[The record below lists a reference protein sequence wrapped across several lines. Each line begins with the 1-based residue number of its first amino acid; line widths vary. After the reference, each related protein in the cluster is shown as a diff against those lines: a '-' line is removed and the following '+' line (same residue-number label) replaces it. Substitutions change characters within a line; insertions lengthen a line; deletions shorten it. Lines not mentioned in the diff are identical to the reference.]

1 MYDLQMLTEI
11 FFNTLS
17 VCCFILIIIVLHS
30 EVADLTFHGFLD
42 AYIFFFKFCYKILC
56 RKIIICIRNSL
67 NIGGIWCWTFSLG
80 Y

>member
-42 AYIFFFKFCYKILC
+42 AYIFFLNSVTKFYAGKL
-56 RKIIICIRNSL
+56 
-67 NIGGIWCWTFSLG
+67 
-80 Y
+80 